1 LEEEGT
7 KSLEMRRTGTKPKD
21 LSKKEKKEVLEP
33 KPKVLSKFEKKC

>member
-21 LSKKEKKEVLEP
+21 LSKKEKKEDSGTET
-33 KPKVLSKFEKKC
+33 KSSFQI